1 MAEKNRKVV
10 LDAIWQDREIKFDV
24 ELRYCNVESKSKKI
38 SAVRWQSFSFSQ
50 MKMRPGEFLIER
62 LENVEDTKG
71 NNGDK
76 GKLWWKLNFL
86 LIATVVFLKEF

>member
-38 SAVRWQSFSFSQ
+38 SAVR
-50 MKMRPGEFLIER
+50 
-62 LENVEDTKG
+62 
-71 NNGDK
+71 
-76 GKLWWKLNFL
+76 
-86 LIATVVFLKEF
+86 